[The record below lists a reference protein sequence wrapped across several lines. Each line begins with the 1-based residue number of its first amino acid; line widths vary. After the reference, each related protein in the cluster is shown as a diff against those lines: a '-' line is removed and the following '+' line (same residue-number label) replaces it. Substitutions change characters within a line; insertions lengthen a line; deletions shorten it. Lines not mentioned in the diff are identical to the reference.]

1 MRPHG
6 WNDSGSNDHRG
17 EHDVGCRTKQ
27 RGSVV
32 REYGFL
38 VKELANPS
46 VGEPDAR
53 CPPVLQPGPA
63 LIDPAEKQGGGGES
77 RDQFERLS
85 EDFEQRHN
93 MSESNT
99 TSVTKL

>member
-1 MRPHG
+1 MRPHR

-17 EHDVGCRTKQ
+17 EHDVGCHAKQ
-27 RGSVV
+27 CGSVV
-32 REYGFL
+32 REDGLL
-38 VKELANPS
+38 VKELANPT

-53 CPPVLQPGPA
+53 CPTVLQPGAA
-63 LIDPAEKQGGGGES
+63 LIDPAEKQGCGGES

-85 EDFEQRHN
+85 EDFEQLHN
-93 MSESNT
+93 MSESST